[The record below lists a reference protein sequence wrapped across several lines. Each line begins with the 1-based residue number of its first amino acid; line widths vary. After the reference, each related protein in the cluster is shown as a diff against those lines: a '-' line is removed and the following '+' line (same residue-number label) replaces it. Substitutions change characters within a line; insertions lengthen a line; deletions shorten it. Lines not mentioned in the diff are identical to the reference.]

1 MLAVASNQKPLII
14 TKCRS
19 IFNPVKC
26 VHNAMKAELNCLPK
40 CSFGNHHQDFG
51 FLLDSKGILKEP
63 KKKKLHSLGI
73 PQTE

>member
-1 MLAVASNQKPLII
+1 
-14 TKCRS
+14 
-19 IFNPVKC
+19 
-26 VHNAMKAELNCLPK
+26 MKAELNCLPK

-51 FLLDSKGILKEP
+51 FLLDSKGILKDP